1 MPQRPFASNSS
12 ARGAS
17 PAGSST
23 GDSSSGRAPFTPRDG
38 SEIGVRSKDDA
49 SDVGST
55 VKARGHAKKPSVTFE
70 DEPSR
75 ERAKTDLTHEQRTRE
90 RRRSEAKAALEVRFV
105 SFVWTHRLNLVIT
118 LARQDRQRP
127 RTAGT

>member
-12 ARGAS
+12 LRGES

-38 SEIGVRSKDDA
+38 SDIGIRSKDDA

-55 VKARGHAKKPSVTFE
+55 LKARGHGKRPSVTFE
-70 DEPSR
+70 DQVIRGR
-75 ERAKTDLTHEQRTRE
+75 ERAKTDVMNEQRTRE
-90 RRRSEAKAALEVRFV
+90 RRRSEAKAALEVSSTFLSGSV
-105 SFVWTHRLNLVIT
+105 VLIGSTF
-118 LARQDRQRP
+118 
-127 RTAGT
+127 